1 MLKGIRGELPI
12 STSYRRQRDAVHYA
26 LCVECAKIEGVSLDW
41 LLYGEGLMIR
51 SKVDDEN
58 AKNLESTS
66 TENSLRE
73 QIYEILESL
82 LHEDLEGILN
92 EAAHRQQLK
101 ALERQFETLESQFF
115 ENKKLNRPE
124 FRQKTKKAVKYS
136 E

>member
-1 MLKGIRGELPI
+1 MKKAFDCQRDADLARTLKI
-12 STSYRRQRDAVHYA
+12 SPQTLSSWRQRDAVPYA
-26 LCVECAKIEGVSLDW
+26 LCVECAKIKGVSLDW

-66 TENSLRE
+66 TGNSLRE

-82 LHEDLEGILN
+82 LHEDLEDILS
-92 EAAHRQQLK
+92 EAAHRQQLR

-115 ENKKLNRPE
+115 ENKKSSKI
-124 FRQKTKKAVKYS
+124 Q
-136 E
+136 